1 MLNVTLTPSVF
12 YSVMIEVVSLL
23 LLEELCEVGVAGRD
37 SFLSVLLLLQL
48 RESKVAAVK
57 HLASLSSLLLLDV
70 ICVRVSEEE

>member
-23 LLEELCEVGVAGRD
+23 LLEELCEVGVTGRD